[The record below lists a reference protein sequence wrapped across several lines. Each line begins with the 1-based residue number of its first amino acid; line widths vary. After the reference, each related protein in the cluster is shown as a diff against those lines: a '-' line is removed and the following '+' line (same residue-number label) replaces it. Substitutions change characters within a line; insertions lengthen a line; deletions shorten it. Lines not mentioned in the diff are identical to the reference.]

1 MLKIH
6 FIAGL
11 FLFTSILALSQPQGY
26 SIRVKIKPLKNQP
39 IYLGYHY
46 GNNQYVVDTAMLDKN
61 SEVIFKKSHTLPEGM
76 YLIVLP
82 NMKYFNIIL
91 SKNQNLTI
99 ENDTSNLYLNL
110 KIENDEENKL
120 FAEYQKQLYINQQ
133 HKEVYKER
141 IKQHP
146 DSAFYY
152 NQLIDQNK
160 NNLLQQ
166 KNEYIEKHPN
176 WLFTKILK
184 AILPTPF
191 TLEATIYFANVDFTD
206 HRLLFSPA
214 FVQKLDDFFTSIP
227 SLTLNNID
235 SLYKAIDYILMQ
247 SMKNTSVYEEIS
259 KYLIGQFDLS
269 GNYPNPDAFFYI
281 ADKYF
286 LNGLCPWVSDA
297 FRAKLKKYNERIHTI
312 CLGSTFPNLYLSN
325 IQNKKI
331 KVTDFQSNYTL
342 VVFWNPECE
351 HCIDYLKK
359 IKSVYSLYNQN
370 QLEVVA
376 ILTGSNVELWKKE
389 IVNYPWIHLYDPKLM
404 NDFIEDLFLFN
415 TPQMFLLDK
424 DKKIIAK
431 DILAEELNNWIK

>member
-6 FIAGL
+6 FIAVL
-11 FLFTSILALSQPQGY
+11 IIFANILTLGQSQGY
-26 SIRVKIKPLKNQP
+26 SIKVKIKPLKNQP

-46 GNNQYVVDTAMLDKN
+46 GDNQYVVDTAMLDKN
-61 SEVIFKKSHTLPEGM
+61 SEAILKKSHTLPEGM

-99 ENDTSNLYLNL
+99 ENDTSNLYINL

-120 FAEYQKQLYINQQ
+120 FAEYQKQLYLNQQ
-133 HKEVYKER
+133 KNEEYKER
-141 IKQHP
+141 IKQYP
-146 DSAFYY
+146 DSAIIY
-152 NQLIDQNK
+152 NRLIEKNK
-160 NNLLQQ
+160 NNLLQS
-166 KNEYIEKHPN
+166 KNEWIEKHPD

-191 TLEATIYFANVDFTD
+191 TFDASLFFANVDFAD

-235 SLYKAIDYILMQ
+235 SLYRAIDYILMK
-247 SMKNTSVYEEIS
+247 SMKNASVYEEIA
-259 KYLIGQFDLS
+259 KYLISQFDLS

-297 FRAKLKKYNERIHTI
+297 FKTKLKKYNERIHSI
-312 CLGSTFPNLYLSN
+312 CIGSTFPSLYLSD

-331 KVTDFQSNYTL
+331 KITDTQSNYTL
-342 VVFWNPECE
+342 IVFWNPECD
-351 HCIDYLKK
+351 HCVDYLKK
-359 IKSVYSLYNQN
+359 LKNVYSSFNRN

-376 ILTGSNVELWKKE
+376 ILTGSNSELWKKE
-389 IVNYPWIHLYDPKLM
+389 IANYPWIHVYDPKLI
-404 NDFIEDLFLFN
+404 NDFIEDLFLVN

-431 DILAEELNNWIK
+431 DILADELNNWIK